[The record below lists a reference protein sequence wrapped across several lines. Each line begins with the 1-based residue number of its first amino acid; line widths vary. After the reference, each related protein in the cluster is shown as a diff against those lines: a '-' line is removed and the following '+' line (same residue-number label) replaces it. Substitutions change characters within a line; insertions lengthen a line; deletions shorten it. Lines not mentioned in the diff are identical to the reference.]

1 MAEPMNLIVSIVERG
16 KGAAMIKLYNKN
28 QVYLHCQRPGRG
40 TATSE
45 IMDILGLGSSEKD
58 VLFSFATR
66 SAARRLLDLLSGD
79 LHGAVDTSGIVF
91 DIDLTAVNNLVAA
104 AITYKTS
111 NGKKGEEIV
120 EMENKSKSS
129 LIMVTCSRG
138 CTEAVMDTAKKAGAR
153 GGTVFKARWSGG
165 EELEQAYDL
174 ELNPEREIVAIVV
187 PDEIRNRVM
196 EAINKEHGLK
206 SDSQSMICSMP
217 INQMERL

>member
-1 MAEPMNLIVSIVERG
+1 MSEPMSMIVSIVERG
-16 KGAAMIKLYNKN
+16 KGAAMIKLYQKN
-28 QVYLHCQRPGRG
+28 QVFLHCQRPGRG

-58 VLFSFATR
+58 ILLSYATR
-66 SAARRLLDLLSGD
+66 SAATRLLNQLNGD
-79 LHGAVDTSGIVF
+79 LRGAVSTSGIVF
-91 DIDLTAVNNLVAA
+91 DIPLTAVNNLVAA

-120 EMENKSKSS
+120 EVENKAKNS

-138 CTEAVMDTAKKAGAR
+138 CTEAVMDTAKQAGAR

-187 PDEIRNRVM
+187 PNEIRNQVM
-196 EAINKEHGLK
+196 EAINREHGLK
-206 SDSQSMICSMP
+206 SDSQSMLCSVP
-217 INQMERL
+217 IDQMVRL

>member
-1 MAEPMNLIVSIVERG
+1 MSEPMSMIVTIVERG
-16 KGAAMIKLYNKN
+16 KGAAMMKLYNKN
-28 QVYLHCQRPGRG
+28 QVFLHCQRPGRG

-58 VLFSFATR
+58 ILFSCATR
-66 SAARRLLDLLSGD
+66 SAAARLLDQLNGD
-79 LHGAVDTSGIVF
+79 LRRAVATSGIVF
-91 DIDLTAVNNLVAA
+91 DIPLTAVNNLVAA
-104 AITYKTS
+104 AITYKTT

-120 EMENKSKSS
+120 EVENKGKNS

-187 PDEIRNRVM
+187 PNEIRNQVM
-196 EAINKEHGLK
+196 EAINLEHGLK
-206 SDSQSMICSMP
+206 SDSQSMICSVP
-217 INQMERL
+217 IDQMVRL